1 MKEYRILIT
10 SVGGLVAPGIIK
22 SLKQKATENSENMY
36 IVGTDMRSGSVGFHF
51 VDKSYIVPSGESKN
65 YNSALLKIARENNV
79 NLIVPC
85 SDEELLSIS
94 REKQIFLENGIIPI
108 CSDYT
113 NIVNA
118 NDKGLMLKKLQ
129 ENKVVVPKYYLPS
142 SIEDVKKAAENLG
155 YPSQPF
161 VIKPRIARGG
171 RGFKLI
177 KENVTLYDNN
187 CLNLEHLLGILN
199 PDEIEKFILMEY
211 LPGEEYSVDALA
223 LNGKALYIIPRKRI
237 TALGGPSIVGEIV
250 ENKEVRRFVENVIG
264 IFNLH
269 LNINIQLKY
278 SSKNMPLIVEINPR
292 TSGTIVANGAAGINL
307 LYYGIK
313 LAMGEDIPYDMK
325 FISNMKMQRYF
336 EEVFTYEE

>member
-1 MKEYRILIT
+1 
-10 SVGGLVAPGIIK
+10 
-22 SLKQKATENSENMY
+22 
-36 IVGTDMRSGSVGFHF
+36 
-51 VDKSYIVPSGESKN
+51 
-65 YNSALLKIARENNV
+65 
-79 NLIVPC
+79 
-85 SDEELLSIS
+85 
-94 REKQIFLENGIIPI
+94 
-108 CSDYT
+108 
-113 NIVNA
+113 
-118 NDKGLMLKKLQ
+118 
-129 ENKVVVPKYYLPS
+129 
-142 SIEDVKKAAENLG
+142 
-155 YPSQPF
+155 
-161 VIKPRIARGG
+161 
-171 RGFKLI
+171 
-177 KENVTLYDNN
+177 
-187 CLNLEHLLGILN
+187 LN